1 MTHPIRRSV
10 RSAPRKGAR
19 PAGGRGRAG
28 FTLIEVLVA
37 FAIVAVMLLALLEG
51 STRALRS
58 IERAGV
64 HARLLAEAENRLA
77 EMGALVP
84 LRPGRIAGRTAAG
97 DEWEVTVE
105 PWMSAPGLD
114 PDALAGKGFMLYRV
128 WLFVR
133 TADGSLQ
140 SLESVRMAA
149 VAP

>member
-1 MTHPIRRSV
+1 MRRSV
-10 RSAPRKGAR
+10 ESIPRERACPGVG
-19 PAGGRGRAG
+19 PRAG

-64 HARLLAEAENRLA
+64 HARLLAEAENMLA
-77 EMGALVP
+77 EVGTLVP
-84 LRPGRIAGRTAAG
+84 LRPGRIDGRTAE
-97 DEWEVTVE
+97 DEWEIDIE
-105 PWMSAPGLD
+105 PWVPVPGID
-114 PDALAGKGFMLYRV
+114 PDALAGQGFVLYRV
-128 WLFVR
+128 RLSVR
-133 TADGSLQ
+133 AGDGTVE

>member
-1 MTHPIRRSV
+1 MMRRTRRSA
-10 RSAPRKGAR
+10 RRASRAGASAGVGR
-19 PAGGRGRAG
+19 PRAG

-37 FAIVAVMLLALLEG
+37 FAVVAVMLLALLEG

-77 EMGALVP
+77 EVGALIS
-84 LRPGRIAGRTAAG
+84 LRPGRIDGRTAAG
-97 DEWEVTVE
+97 DEWEIDIE
-105 PWMSAPGLD
+105 PWGSVPGID
-114 PDALAGKGFMLYRV
+114 PDALAGQGFVLYRV
-128 WLFVR
+128 RLLVR
-133 TADGSLQ
+133 AADGAEE